1 MKDTWNHVS
10 RSREFSME
18 IRIIEM
24 IFLVSFGEE
33 RRKRG
38 RKQWFRGGNE
48 SFAWQELRRYLE
60 RRSTRVHGR
69 RFS

>member
-1 MKDTWNHVS
+1 MN
-10 RSREFSME
+10 F
-18 IRIIEM
+18 
-24 IFLVSFGEE
+24 FVSFGEE

-48 SFAWQELRRYLE
+48 SLAWQELRRYLE